1 MRNILLNLIA
11 IVITSNINAQDL
23 SRKGFFNKTKLG
35 VAIRTNTTPPYS
47 GVFGDEG
54 NGTEITTINGWH
66 LNQHVSLGLGISAST
81 YINPTLSSYPVFANA
96 HYYFKERFKTPYTFA
111 NLGYGITSNRYDGGL
126 LYEIGAGYN
135 LKLGKKT
142 ALTPEISYKYQDFR
156 YKTSDD
162 KIALSSIALGI
173 GILF

>member
-1 MRNILLNLIA
+1 MKTTLILSLFLLFT
-11 IVITSNINAQDL
+11 VTINAQDL
-23 SRKGFFNKTKLG
+23 PRKGFFNKTKLG
-35 VAIRTNTTPPYS
+35 LAIRMNTSPSYS
-47 GVFGDEG
+47 GIEDEG

-66 LNQHVSLGLGISAST
+66 LNQHISLGLGISAST

-96 HYYFKERFKTPYTFA
+96 HYYFKESFKTPYTFA
-111 NLGYGITSNRYDGGL
+111 NLGYGITSNRYNGGL

-156 YKTSDD
+156 YKTSDG
-162 KIALSSIALGI
+162 KIALSSITLGI

>member
-11 IVITSNINAQDL
+11 IAISSNINAQDL

-35 VAIRTNTTPPYS
+35 VAIRMNTSPSYS
-47 GVFGDEG
+47 GIGDEG

-66 LNQHVSLGLGISAST
+66 INKHVSLGLGLSAST
-81 YINPTLSSYPVFANA
+81 YINPTLTSYPVFANA
-96 HYYFKERFKTPYTFA
+96 HYYFKESVKTPYTFT
-111 NLGYGITSNRYDGGL
+111 NLGYGITSNRYNGGL

-156 YKTSDD
+156 YKTSDG

>member
-1 MRNILLNLIA
+1 MKNSLLLLSGA
-11 IVITSNINAQDL
+11 TLTNAQDL

-66 LNQHVSLGLGISAST
+66 LNQHISLGLGISAST
-81 YINPTLSSYPVFANA
+81 YINPTLSSYPIFVNT
-96 HYYFKERFKTPYTFA
+96 HYYFKESFKTPYTFA
-111 NLGYGITSNRYDGGL
+111 NLGYGITSNRYNGGL

-156 YKTSDD
+156 YKTSDS

>member
-1 MRNILLNLIA
+1 MKTYLILPLLLLF
-11 IVITSNINAQDL
+11 TTLINAQDL

-35 VAIRTNTTPPYS
+35 VAIRMNTSPSYS
-47 GVFGDEG
+47 GIGDEG

-96 HYYFKERFKTPYTFA
+96 HYYFKESFKAPYTFA
-111 NLGYGITSNRYDGGL
+111 NLGYGITSNRYNGGL

-156 YKTSDD
+156 YKTSDG

-173 GILF
+173 GMLF